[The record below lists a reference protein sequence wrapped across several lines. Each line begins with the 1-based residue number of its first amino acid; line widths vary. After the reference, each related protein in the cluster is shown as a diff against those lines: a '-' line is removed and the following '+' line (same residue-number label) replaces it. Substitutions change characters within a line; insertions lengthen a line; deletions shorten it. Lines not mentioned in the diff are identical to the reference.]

1 MTQIVLFAIGWGLMG
16 LGALIALFPAGA
28 DPTRPHA
35 TTVLGLVLNVVGVA
49 ATVAGGAVG

>member
-16 LGALIALFPAGA
+16 LGALIALFPPGA

-35 TTVLGLVLNVVGVA
+35 TAVLGLVLNVAGLA
-49 ATVAGGAVG
+49 ATVAGASVG